1 MAEPSWQ
8 DIYDVFKASAQNARE
23 SLVFE
28 EGDVTDAWDAGTAS
42 AAIMILARIANRFLA
57 NFLDGARGA
66 DLTALAHDRGVE
78 RDPGAS
84 ALGTVTFT
92 RVSAAAGGGTIPA
105 GFRVATEADEITGLV
120 VTMVTDED
128 VVFGALDLTKS
139 VTATCDTVGKSGNVA
154 EDTVTRVIG
163 EEDGT
168 AIFDSTIT
176 VNNDERFAGGAEEES
191 DQDLR
196 DRVRGFFLTQA
207 RGTIDAIE
215 YGARTVPGVDRV
227 SIVVDNAG
235 VVTVYVADEDGNSN
249 TAMAT
254 AVTDELEHWRA
265 AGDVVYVSPGVLVEI
280 EIELSITVRTGVSI
294 ASLLDRIRQAVVS
307 RVGRLNPGETL
318 YRDAIAAAARD
329 VDKEAILGV
338 EVVSP
343 AANITP
349 DVGEVI
355 RTTIPGVSFS

>member
-57 NFLDGARGA
+57 NFLDGANDA

-84 ALGTVTFT
+84 SIGTVAFT
-92 RVSAAAGGGTIPA
+92 RVSAAAGGGTILA
-105 GFRVATEADEITGLV
+105 GTRVATEADEITGAV

-139 VTATCDTVGKSGNVA
+139 VTATCDSVGKDGNVI
-154 EDTVTRVIG
+154 EESVTRVI
-163 EEDGT
+163 DPL
-168 AIFDSTIT
+168 FDSTIT
-176 VNNDERFAGGAEEES
+176 VINAERFAGGAEEES

-207 RGTIDAIE
+207 RGTINAIE

-249 TAMAT
+249 TAMSE

-280 EIELSITVRTGVSI
+280 EVELSITVRVGVSL

-307 RVGRLNPGETL
+307 RVARLNPGETL

-338 EVVSP
+338 EVVAP
-343 AANITP
+343 AANLTP

-355 RTTIPGVSFS
+355 RTSIPGVSFS